1 MMEGF
6 ADLMPVERR
15 LVTRCHVCVM
25 TNDRALVNKI
35 ASIRL
40 SINYATLV
48 TLPV

>member
-25 TNDRALVNKI
+25 IVPRHLINV
-35 ASIRL
+35 L
-40 SINYATLV
+40 SIVGLSMYIPLGGSA
-48 TLPV
+48 